1 MKRIGKILILTVIAT
16 VVVFFLENV
25 TDKETLSVTRKSY
38 GEGEKVEEYEVEVE
52 GETEHHNVQV
62 EVGELQY
69 TESEVEQL
77 FEDVMHTL
85 DAVVLGEN
93 ESFDCVTYDLN
104 LVTELEEYPVFLQW
118 DLDSYE
124 VMGVDGTIRE
134 DKVSKDG
141 TLVQLRGTISYYDAQ
156 TVYVRNLLVC
166 EPVREGSEKLRYDIQ
181 QEVQKRE
188 KETKEE
194 AEFSLPQEV
203 DGKALSWS
211 QKQEKHWYYVLLIG
225 VASSVYLVYREKEQ
239 KKQKARQRREE
250 LLREYPGMISKF
262 TMLLGTGTTVRGAW
276 EKIVQNYEQQ
286 KIQMGKKEVYE
297 EMAKTYREI
306 QGGIAEAEAYEK
318 FGKHCEVM
326 AYVKFGAMLSQNL
339 RKGSKGIS
347 EILRMEAIQSFE
359 TRKSTAKRLGEE
371 AGTKLLAPMLGMLF
385 VVLIMV
391 MVPALLTMQL

>member
-25 TDKETLSVTRKSY
+25 TDKKTLSVTRKSY

-124 VMGVDGTIRE
+124 VMGIDGTIRE
-134 DKVSKDG
+134 DQVSKDG

>member
-25 TDKETLSVTRKSY
+25 TDKKTLSVTRKSY

-124 VMGVDGTIRE
+124 VMGIDGTIRE